1 MNPKDVFPRR
11 NLPGESE
18 VWGRAIEEAIRE
30 LEYGVQGQSTNLQ
43 SDNRA
48 NASNFQELARQVFQL
63 RQNQTRLDAAI
74 RAIPKSQQS
83 LGSAA
88 NFSLGGGWNTVVST
102 SITVPDGANYA
113 RIAAYGSGQVVST
126 TTTQNVETQYR
137 VVVPGI
143 GEQPAAP
150 GPWAVGYGDFR
161 TILLPSYAWNAPV
174 TPGQVLT
181 AQFQVLPT
189 DAGAYSSPNGNS
201 YAIIT
206 LRATFTG

>member
-1 MNPKDVFPRR
+1 MNPNDVFPRR
-11 NLPGESE
+11 NLPGDAEK
-18 VWGRAIEEAIRE
+18 WGREVEDRIRGVQ
-30 LEYGVQGQSTNLQ
+30 YGVLGQKTNLQ
-43 SDNRA
+43 SENRST
-48 NASNFQELARQVFQL
+48 ASTQQELARQLVQL
-63 RQNQTRLDAAI
+63 KANQSALEAAI
-74 RAIPKSQQS
+74 RAIPKSDQS
-83 LGSAA
+83 SASTA

-102 SITVPDGANYA
+102 SITVPSGANFA

-161 TILLPSYAWNAPV
+161 TILLPSYAWNAAV

-201 YAIIT
+201 YAVIT

>member
-18 VWGRAIEEAIRE
+18 AWGREVESRIQDIEYAV
-30 LEYGVQGQSTNLQ
+30 LGQKSSLQ

-48 NASNFQELARQVFQL
+48 TASTFQELARQLVRL
-63 RQNQTRLDAAI
+63 KENQDRLDAAI
-74 RAIPKSQQS
+74 RAIPKPAQS
-83 LGSAA
+83 IGANA
-88 NFSLGGGWNTVVST
+88 NFGLSGGWNTVATT
-102 SITVPDGANYA
+102 SITVPEGVNYA
-113 RIAAYGSGQVVST
+113 SIAAYGSGQVVSE

-161 TILLPSYAWNAPV
+161 TILLPSYAWNASV

-181 AQFQVLPT
+181 AQFQVMPE
-189 DAGAYSSPNGNS
+189 DAGAYPPNAKS
-201 YAIIT
+201 YAVIT
-206 LRATFTG
+206 LRATFTGS

>member
-1 MNPKDVFPRR
+1 VNPKDVFPRR
-11 NLPGESE
+11 NLPGEAE

-48 NASNFQELARQVFQL
+48 NASNFQELARQVSQL

-74 RAIPKSQQS
+74 RAVPKSQQS

>member
-18 VWGRAIEEAIRE
+18 VWGREVEERIRD
-30 LEYGVQGQSTNLQ
+30 LEYGVLGQNTNLK

-48 NASNFQELARQVFQL
+48 TASNFQELSRQISQL
-63 RQNQTRLDAAI
+63 RENQNRLDAAI

-88 NFSLGGGWNTVVST
+88 NFSLGGGWNTVAST
-102 SITVPDGANYA
+102 SITVPSGVNYA

-161 TILLPSYAWNAPV
+161 TILLPSYAWNAAV

-189 DAGAYSSPNGNS
+189 DAGAYSTPNGNS

>member
-11 NLPGESE
+11 NLPGDAE
-18 VWGRAIEEAIRE
+18 VWGREVEERIQD
-30 LEYGVQGQSTNLQ
+30 LEYGVLGQGTNLK
-43 SDNRA
+43 SDGRA
-48 NASNFQELARQVFQL
+48 NAANFQELARQVFQL
-63 RQNQTRLDAAI
+63 RDNQTRLDAAI
-74 RAIPKSQQS
+74 RAVPKPAQS
-83 LGSAA
+83 LDSAA
-88 NFSLGGGWNTVVST
+88 NFALGGGWNTVVST
-102 SITVPDGANYA
+102 SITVPAGVNYV
-113 RIAAYGSGQVVST
+113 RLAAYGSGQVVST

-143 GEQPAAP
+143 GEQPPAP

-161 TILLPSYAWNAPV
+161 TILLPSYAWNASV

-181 AQFQVLPT
+181 AQFQVQPT
-189 DAGAYSSPNGNS
+189 DPGAYSTPNGNS

>member
-1 MNPKDVFPRR
+1 VNPKDVFPRR
-11 NLPGESE
+11 NLGPSDE
-18 VWGRAIEEAIRE
+18 WARAVEDRIRD
-30 LEYGVQGQSTNLQ
+30 LEYAVLGQSTNLK

-48 NASNFQELARQVFQL
+48 NSSNFQELARQLVQL
-63 RQNQTRLDAAI
+63 RALQAQNEAAI
-74 RAIPKSQQS
+74 RAIPKTLQS
-83 LGSAA
+83 LDSAA
-88 NFSLGGGWNTVVST
+88 NFSLGAGWNTVVST
-102 SITVPDGANYA
+102 SITVPQGVNYV
-113 RIAAYGSGQVVST
+113 RLAAYGSGQVVST

-143 GEQPAAP
+143 GEQPPAP

-161 TILLPSYAWNAPV
+161 TILLPSYAWEASV
-174 TPGQVLT
+174 SPGQILT

-189 DAGAYSSPNGNS
+189 DPGAYSAPNGDS

>member
-18 VWGRAIEEAIRE
+18 VWGRAIEEAIRG